1 MSTAHTPYP
10 ATPLLRG
17 RVLFSKLNRHDADGA
32 GLFVGRRHV
41 AHAILL
47 ERHDSFEK
55 DPMMGKNRFPLDGN

>member
-1 MSTAHTPYP
+1 MSTAHTTYP

-17 RVLFSKLNRHDADGA
+17 RVLFSKLDRYDADGA

-41 AHAILL
+41 AHLILL

-55 DPMMGKNRFPLDGN
+55 DSMMDENRFPPDGN